1 MESKVKVI
9 ATSKVND
16 LETEGDAIIAIVRDG
31 DEQEFFIHGS
41 MGYGDLLGA
50 VMYFQSEVV
59 DCLIDTTR
67 SSGKLSSEGK
77 DAIVSG
83 LREYKRANKSMCVET
98 MQFVKDVIDKDVM
111 LEKIN
116 EVIAKILK

>member
-50 VMYFQSEVV
+50 VMYFQEEVV
-59 DCLIDTTR
+59 DCLIDTTKN
-67 SSGKLSSEGK
+67 SGKLSSEGK
-77 DAIVSG
+77 DAIVNG
-83 LREYKRANKSMCVET
+83 LEEYKKVNESLCVET
-98 MQFVKDVIDKDVM
+98 MQFIKDIIDKDSILETINKAIAEM
-111 LEKIN
+111 LK
-116 EVIAKILK
+116 